1 MNTEYLDQFIEE
13 ARENSE
19 ELVAGLLRL
28 ETEQDEAIAATVGEL
43 FRFAHNIKGM
53 AATVG
58 IDAMTIV
65 AHRMEDL
72 LENYRQ
78 GGGSPSPEE
87 IDLLLAG
94 CDVLSAMIDEAAA
107 GTNPDMPT
115 NLIAQ
120 FDERSAAL
128 KSGVGQEPQAAPAA
142 PAATVEA
149 SPEEPPAASAPAT
162 PPTSET
168 EPHGEPTHRFEVT
181 LAEDCQLPG
190 ARAAMVI
197 RTASTLGVIETT
209 TPPRDQI
216 FSGAVKEFSLDM
228 SGVENPASLA
238 TKIAAIADVADIA
251 EKALAKPAKKKAE
264 SAAAPRATVR
274 VEIDRLDA
282 LMDLVS
288 ELVIARGQLEQQVG
302 SGDRQVQE
310 SVAGTARL
318 ISDLQA
324 LVAKVRMVTL
334 ESTFRRMT
342 RLVRDTAR
350 SLNKQITFD
359 MEGAETEL
367 DRRMVDE
374 LSDPLVHLLRN
385 AADHGL
391 ESGDK
396 RLAAGKPEA
405 GTMKLSAYHEGNQV
419 ILEVT
424 DDGPGI
430 DTARVAAKAVQNGI
444 LTGEDVGALTHA
456 QKLDL
461 VFAPGLSTRTEAN
474 TISGRGV
481 GMDVVRSSVTR
492 LGGSVS
498 VESTEGKGSR
508 FRLRLPMSLAV
519 LEALLVTVGEETWA
533 VPLAHIVET
542 IVIGKDDLR
551 WVQGDPV
558 ITLRGA
564 TLPVIPGGW
573 QLAGEGTITTPTPAI
588 VYQYKGRRCALTV
601 DQLLTQT
608 EVVVKP
614 LPGSMDADHV
624 SGVTILGDGTV
635 GLILDLDSVTVSY
648 TSRDRSIRIGTTD
661 GEDLAIAAG
670 G

>member
-28 ETEQDEAIAATVGEL
+28 ENEEGEAVAATIAEL
-43 FRFAHNIKGM
+43 FRFAHNLKGM

-58 IDAMTIV
+58 IEAMTIV

-72 LENYRQ
+72 LEHYRQ
-78 GGGSPSPEE
+78 GGGSPTPEE
-87 IDLLLAG
+87 IDLLLSG
-94 CDVLSAMIDEAAA
+94 CDALSAMIDEAGA
-107 GTNPDMPT
+107 GTNPEMPT
-115 NLIAQ
+115 SLVAQ
-120 FDERSAAL
+120 FDQR
-128 KSGVGQEPQAAPAA
+128 
-142 PAATVEA
+142 AATLNGDADEPGQPETAPVAQPTAATSPVTPSEPGA
-149 SPEEPPAASAPAT
+149 SS
-162 PPTSET
+162 
-168 EPHGEPTHRFEVT
+168 HRLNVKLT
-181 LAEDCQLPG
+181 EDCQLPG
-190 ARAAMVI
+190 ARAAMVL
-197 RTASTLGVIETT
+197 RTAGGEGDIESTRPSREEIMGGGI
-209 TPPRDQI
+209 
-216 FSGAVKEFSLDM
+216 KEFSIDM
-228 SGVENPASLA
+228 SGVDDLDALA
-238 TKIAAIADVADIA
+238 AKIARIADVADVTV
-251 EKALAKPAKKKAE
+251 EKPAAQARQADKTPTAQ
-264 SAAAPRATVR
+264 RATVR
-274 VEIDRLDA
+274 VEIERLDA

-288 ELVIARGQLEQQVG
+288 ELVIARGQLEEQVG
-302 SGDRQVQE
+302 HTGDRQLHE

-334 ESTFRRMT
+334 ESTFRRMN

-350 SLNKQITFD
+350 TLDKKIDFD
-359 MEGAETEL
+359 MSGAETEL

-391 ESGDK
+391 ESAGE
-396 RLAAGKPEA
+396 RVAAGKPEA
-405 GTMKLSAYHEGNQV
+405 GSMKLAAYHEGNQV
-419 ILEVT
+419 VIEVS

-430 DTARVAAKAVQNGI
+430 DTERISEKAIHNGIISTDDVAAM
-444 LTGEDVGALTHA
+444 THT

-461 VFAPGLSTRTEAN
+461 VFAPGLSTLTEAS

-481 GMDVVRSSVTR
+481 GMDVVRSSVSR

-498 VESTEGKGSR
+498 VESRAGEGST
-508 FRLRLPMSLAV
+508 FQLRLPMSLAV
-519 LEALLVTVGEETWA
+519 LEALLVSVGDETWA

-542 IVIGKDDLR
+542 IVISKSDLR

-564 TLPVIPGGW
+564 TLPVIPGSW
-573 QLAGEGTITTPTPAI
+573 QLSGQARMNTPTPAI

-601 DQLLTQT
+601 GQLLTQT

-614 LPGSMDADHV
+614 LPGSMGANHV

-635 GLILDLDSVTVSY
+635 GLILDLDSVTASY
-648 TSRDRSIRIGTTD
+648 TARDRSVRIQVD
-661 GEDLAIAAG
+661 DERELVLAG
-670 G
+670 GV

>member
-28 ETEQDEAIAATVGEL
+28 ETEEGDAIAATVGEL

-58 IDAMTIV
+58 IEAMTIV

-72 LENYRQ
+72 LEHYRQ

-87 IDLLLAG
+87 IDLLLTG
-94 CDVLSAMIDEAAA
+94 CDVLAAMIDEAAA
-107 GTNPDMPT
+107 GTNPEMPT
-115 NLIAQ
+115 ALIAQ
-120 FDERSAAL
+120 FDERAAAL
-128 KSGVGQEPQAAPAA
+128 APDDAVADEEAQKADSGPVPAPGPEQPASAAPADGNGA
-142 PAATVEA
+142 
-149 SPEEPPAASAPAT
+149 
-162 PPTSET
+162 
-168 EPHGEPTHRFEVT
+168 PTHRFT
-181 LAEDCQLPG
+181 IKLAEGCQLPG
-190 ARAAMVI
+190 ARAAMVL
-197 RTASTLGVIETT
+197 RTATGAGVVVATAPSREE
-209 TPPRDQI
+209 I
-216 FSGAVKEFSLDM
+216 FGGGVTDFSLDM
-228 SGVENPASLA
+228 SGVEDPAGLA
-238 TKIAAIADVADIA
+238 TRIAGIADVADIS
-251 EKALAKPAKKKAE
+251 ETELAPPKKQTTE
-264 SAAAPRATVR
+264 TGTVQRATVR

-288 ELVIARGQLEQQVG
+288 ELVIARGQLEQQVTHAE
-302 SGDRQVQE
+302 DRQIQE

-334 ESTFRRMT
+334 ESTFRRMN

-350 SLNKQITFD
+350 SLDKKITFD
-359 MEGAETEL
+359 MAGAETEL

-385 AADHGL
+385 AADHGI
-391 ESGDK
+391 ECGEK
-396 RLAAGKPEA
+396 RLEAGKPEA
-405 GTMKLSAYHEGNQV
+405 GQMKLSAYHEGNQV
-419 ILEVT
+419 VIEVT

-430 DTARVAAKAVQNGI
+430 NTEKVAAKAIENGI
-444 LTGEDVGALTHA
+444 VTADDVAALTHA

-461 VFAPGLSTRTEAN
+461 VFAPGLSTRTEAS

-498 VESTEGKGSR
+498 VESTEGEGSR

-519 LEALLVTVGEETWA
+519 LEALLVKVGAETWA

-542 IVIGKDDLR
+542 IVIGEDDLR

-573 QLAGEGTITTPTPAI
+573 QLAGETTISTPTPAI

-601 DQLLTQT
+601 DELLTQT

-614 LPGSMDADHV
+614 LPGSMDAHHV

-648 TSRDRSIRIGTTD
+648 TSRDRSVRLTLAGTEPTP
-661 GEDLAIAAG
+661 AG
-670 G
+670 GV

>member
-28 ETEQDEAIAATVGEL
+28 ETEEGEAIAATVGEL

-58 IDAMTIV
+58 IEAMTIV

-72 LENYRQ
+72 LEHYRQ

-87 IDLLLAG
+87 IDLLLTG
-94 CDVLSAMIDEAAA
+94 CDVLAAMIDEAAA

-115 NLIAQ
+115 ALIAQ
-120 FDERSAAL
+120 FDERAAAL
-128 KSGVGQEPQAAPAA
+128 KPDGDGADNEAPQAEATPPPAPEPAQPAA
-142 PAATVEA
+142 PAPPEA
-149 SPEEPPAASAPAT
+149 NGT
-162 PPTSET
+162 
-168 EPHGEPTHRFEVT
+168 PTHRFT
-181 LAEDCQLPG
+181 IKLAEDCQLPG
-190 ARAAMVI
+190 ARAAMVL
-197 RTASTLGVIETT
+197 RTATGAGVVVDTKPSREE
-209 TPPRDQI
+209 I
-216 FSGAVKEFSLDM
+216 FGGGVKDFSLDM
-228 SGVENPASLA
+228 SDVEDPAGLA
-238 TKIAAIADVADIA
+238 TRIAGIADVSDISETKLAPPKKQTA
-251 EKALAKPAKKKAE
+251 EAGTAQ
-264 SAAAPRATVR
+264 RATVR

-288 ELVIARGQLEQQVG
+288 ELVIARGQLEQQVTHAE
-302 SGDRQVQE
+302 DRQIQE

-334 ESTFRRMT
+334 ESTFRRMN

-350 SLNKQITFD
+350 SLDKKITFD
-359 MEGAETEL
+359 MAGAETEL

-385 AADHGL
+385 AADHGIECGEKRL
-391 ESGDK
+391 ES
-396 RLAAGKPEA
+396 GKPEA
-405 GTMKLSAYHEGNQV
+405 GQMKLSAYHEGNQV
-419 ILEVT
+419 VIEVT

-430 DTARVAAKAVQNGI
+430 NTEKVAAKAIENGI
-444 LTGEDVGALTHA
+444 VTAEDVAALTHA

-461 VFAPGLSTRTEAN
+461 VFAPGLSTRTEAS

-498 VESTEGKGSR
+498 VESTEGEGSR
-508 FRLRLPMSLAV
+508 FQLRLPMSLAV
-519 LEALLVTVGEETWA
+519 LEALLVKVGAETWA

-542 IVIGKDDLR
+542 IVIGPDDLR

-564 TLPVIPGGW
+564 TLPVIPGSW
-573 QLAGEGTITTPTPAI
+573 QLAGKTTISTPTPAI

-614 LPGSMDADHV
+614 LPGSMDAHHV

-648 TSRDRSIRIGTTD
+648 TSRDRSVRLTTSD
-661 GEDLAIAAG
+661 AEPALAG
-670 G
+670 GV

>member
-13 ARENSE
+13 ARENVE

-28 ETEQDEAIAATVGEL
+28 ETVSGDAVASTIAEL
-43 FRFAHNIKGM
+43 FRFAHNVKGM

-72 LENYRQ
+72 LEHYRQ

-87 IDLLLAG
+87 IDLLLSG
-94 CDVLSAMIDEAAA
+94 CDYLSSVIDEAAA
-107 GTNPDMPT
+107 GTTPETPKL
-115 NLIAQ
+115 LISQ
-120 FDERSAAL
+120 FDERRAALSSAAGNP
-128 KSGVGQEPQAAPAA
+128 SGDPDEGSPAPQEPDP
-142 PAATVEA
+142 T
-149 SPEEPPAASAPAT
+149 SPAT
-162 PPTSET
+162 AETATSS
-168 EPHGEPTHRFEVT
+168 GGQATHRFVVE

-190 ARAAMVI
+190 ARAAMVL
-197 RTASTLGVIETT
+197 RTIAGAGSIVGTDPLREQIISGSLKRFTIEMAGVADSDLTQAKVGE
-209 TPPRDQI
+209 
-216 FSGAVKEFSLDM
+216 
-228 SGVENPASLA
+228 
-238 TKIAAIADVADIA
+238 IADVADVSVTELVA
-251 EKALAKPAKKKAE
+251 ETKKTTQ
-264 SAAAPRATVR
+264 SAAPRATVR

-288 ELVIARGQLEQQVG
+288 ELVIARGQLEQQAG
-302 SGDRQVQE
+302 KIADGRQMQE

-334 ESTFRRMT
+334 ESTFRRMN
-342 RLVRDTAR
+342 RLVRDTSR
-350 SLNKQITFD
+350 TLGKEITFE
-359 MEGAETEL
+359 MSGSETEL

-385 AADHGL
+385 AADHGI
-391 ESGDK
+391 ESAEE
-396 RLAAGKPEA
+396 RIAAGKPEVGSMTLA
-405 GTMKLSAYHEGNQV
+405 AYHEGNQV
-419 ILEVT
+419 IIEVI

-430 DTARVAAKAVQNGI
+430 DTDRVAAKAVENGI
-444 LTGEDVGALTHA
+444 VTPDDVAALTHA

-461 VFAPGLSTRTEAN
+461 VFAPGLSTRTEAS

-492 LGGSVS
+492 LGGSVT
-498 VESTEGKGSR
+498 VESNAREGSR

-519 LEALLVTVGEETWA
+519 LEALLVTVGDEIWA
-533 VPLAHIVET
+533 VPLAHIDET

-551 WVQGDPV
+551 WIQGDPV

-564 TLPVIPGGW
+564 TLPVVPGAR
-573 QLAGEGTITTPTPAI
+573 QLAGGSAITTPTPAI

-601 DQLLTQT
+601 DHLLTQT

-614 LPGSMDADHV
+614 LPGSMDANHV

-635 GLILDLDSVTVSY
+635 GLILDLDSVTASY
-648 TSRDRSIRIGTTD
+648 TSRDRTERLEIVDNGGRID
-661 GEDLAIAAG
+661 DRRPALVG
-670 G
+670 GG

>member
-28 ETEQDEAIAATVGEL
+28 ETENADAIAATVAEL
-43 FRFAHNIKGM
+43 FRYAHNIKGM

-58 IDAMTIV
+58 IEAMTIV

-72 LENYRQ
+72 LEHYRQ
-78 GGGSPSPEE
+78 GGGSPSPDE

-94 CDVLSAMIDEAAA
+94 CDHLSSMIDEAAS
-107 GTNPDMPT
+107 GVNPDMPT
-115 NLIAQ
+115 ELIAQ
-120 FDERSAAL
+120 FDERFAAL
-128 KSGVGQEPQAAPAA
+128 IPADDVSEAPPKVPEPVTASTDEPEPQA
-142 PAATVEA
+142 
-149 SPEEPPAASAPAT
+149 S
-162 PPTSET
+162 
-168 EPHGEPTHRFEVT
+168 GEPTHRFT
-181 LAEDCQLPG
+181 IKLADDCQLPG
-190 ARAAMVI
+190 ARSAMVL
-197 RTASTLGVIETT
+197 RTAAGNGVVEATN
-209 TPPRDQI
+209 PSRDEI
-216 FSGAVKEFSLDM
+216 FGGSIKEFSIDM
-228 SGVENPASLA
+228 SGVADPADVA
-238 TKIAAIADVADIA
+238 AKIAGIADVADITQT
-251 EKALAKPAKKKAE
+251 ALATPQKQAE
-264 SAAAPRATVR
+264 TVTAQRATVR
-274 VEIDRLDA
+274 VEIDRLDS

-302 SGDRQVQE
+302 FTADRQLQE
-310 SVAGTARL
+310 SVAGAARL

-334 ESTFRRMT
+334 ESTFRRMN

-350 SLNKQITFD
+350 SLDKQITFD
-359 MEGAETEL
+359 MTGAETEL

-385 AADHGL
+385 AADHGI
-391 ESGDK
+391 ESSEE

-405 GTMKLSAYHEGNQV
+405 GIMKLSAYHEGNQV
-419 ILEVT
+419 VIEVI

-430 DTARVAAKAVQNGI
+430 DTEKVAAKAIENGI
-444 LTGEDVGALTHA
+444 VTAEDVAALTHA

-461 VFAPGLSTRTEAN
+461 VFAPGLSTRTEAS

-498 VESTEGKGSR
+498 VESNAGEGSR

-519 LEALLVTVGEETWA
+519 LEALLVSVGSETWA

-542 IVIGKDDLR
+542 IVISKDDLA
-551 WVQGDPV
+551 WIQGDPV

-564 TLPVIPGGW
+564 TLPVIPGSW
-573 QLAGEGTITTPTPAI
+573 QLAGESTISTPTPAI

-648 TSRDRSIRIGTTD
+648 TSRDRSVR
-661 GEDLAIAAG
+661 IAAVESNVLPIASG
-670 G
+670 V

>member
-1 MNTEYLDQFIEE
+1 MNTEYLDQFVEE

-28 ETEQDEAIAATVGEL
+28 ETEEGEAVSATIAEL
-43 FRFAHNIKGM
+43 FRFAHNLKGM

-58 IDAMTIV
+58 IEAMTIV

-72 LENYRQ
+72 LEFYRQ
-78 GGGSPSPEE
+78 GGGSPTPEE

-94 CDVLSAMIDEAAA
+94 CDFLSAMIDEAAA
-107 GTNPDMPT
+107 GATPEMPT
-115 NLIAQ
+115 ALIAQ
-120 FDERSAAL
+120 FDERAKANTGEGSTPPPPAVSESTAPAPA
-128 KSGVGQEPQAAPAA
+128 QQAADPDTAA
-142 PAATVEA
+142 P
-149 SPEEPPAASAPAT
+149 
-162 PPTSET
+162 T
-168 EPHGEPTHRFEVT
+168 EVHGTPTHRFMVK
-181 LAEDCQLPG
+181 LADDCQLPG
-190 ARAAMVI
+190 ARSAMVM
-197 RTASTLGVIETT
+197 RTAAGGGTIEATN
-209 TPPRDQI
+209 PSKDEI
-216 FSGAVKEFSLDM
+216 FGGSVMEFSLDM
-228 SGVENPASLA
+228 SGIEDPAALA
-238 TKIAAIADVADIA
+238 NKIGGIADVATVTDQ
-251 EKALAKPAKKKAE
+251 ALAKPKAKE

-288 ELVIARGQLEQQVG
+288 ELVIAKGQLEQQVG
-302 SGDRQVQE
+302 ASGERLIQE
-310 SVAGTARL
+310 SVAGTSRL

-334 ESTFRRMT
+334 ESTFRRMN

-350 SLNKQITFD
+350 SLEKQIQFD
-359 MEGAETEL
+359 MVGAETEL

-391 ESGDK
+391 ETADK
-396 RLAAGKPEA
+396 RAAAGKPET
-405 GTMKLSAYHEGNQV
+405 GIMTLSAYHEGNQV
-419 ILEVT
+419 VIEVT

-430 DTARVAAKAVQNGI
+430 DVDRVSDKAIEKGI
-444 LTGEDVGALTHA
+444 VTVDDVAALTHA

-461 VFAPGLSTRTEAN
+461 VFAPGLSTRKEAN

-498 VESTEGKGSR
+498 VESTAGEGSK
-508 FRLRLPMSLAV
+508 FQLRLPMSLAV
-519 LEALLVTVGEETWA
+519 LEALLVSVGKETWA

-542 IVIGKDDLR
+542 IVIGPDDLR

-564 TLPVIPGGW
+564 TIPVIPGRW
-573 QLAGEGTITTPTPAI
+573 QLAGEAVIATPTPAI
-588 VYQYKGRRCALTV
+588 VYQYKGRRCALMV
-601 DQLLTQT
+601 DDLLTQT

-614 LPGSMDADHV
+614 LPGSLEADHI

-648 TSRDRSIRIGTTD
+648 TSRDRSQRIDVVTETIVAD
-661 GEDLAIAAG
+661 EELAGVG
-670 G
+670 GA

>member
-1 MNTEYLDQFIEE
+1 MNTEYLDQFVEE
-13 ARENSE
+13 ARENAE

-28 ETEQDEAIAATVGEL
+28 ENEEGDAVVATIAEL
-43 FRFAHNIKGM
+43 FRYAHNIKGM

-65 AHRMEDL
+65 SHRMEDL
-72 LENYRQ
+72 LEHYRQ
-78 GGGSPSPEE
+78 GGGSPTPEE
-87 IDLLLAG
+87 TDLLLSG
-94 CDVLSAMIDEAAA
+94 CDVLSAMVDEAAA
-107 GTNPDMPT
+107 GTNPEMPVA
-115 NLIAQ
+115 LIGQ
-120 FDERSAAL
+120 FDEHAAAL
-128 KSGVGQEPQAAPAA
+128 NGAGTKPEKDTPA
-142 PAATVEA
+142 
-149 SPEEPPAASAPAT
+149 PEEAENPSAPAT
-162 PPTSET
+162 ADPASS
-168 EPHGEPTHRFEVT
+168 GQPTHRLTVK
-181 LAEDCQLPG
+181 LADDCQLPG
-190 ARAAMVI
+190 ARAAMVM
-197 RTASTLGVIETT
+197 RTASAEGKVEATAPSHEEI
-209 TPPRDQI
+209 I
-216 FSGAVKEFSLDM
+216 SGGIKEFSLDM
-228 SGVENPASLA
+228 SGVADVAALL
-238 TKIAAIADVADIA
+238 TRIAGIADVS
-251 EKALAKPAKKKAE
+251 EVTEQALAPKPQKAAE
-264 SAAAPRATVR
+264 TTSAQRATVR

-302 SGDRQVQE
+302 LSGDRQIHE

-334 ESTFRRMT
+334 ESTFRRMN

-350 SLNKQITFD
+350 TLGKKINFEMT
-359 MEGAETEL
+359 GAETEL

-385 AADHGL
+385 AADHGI
-391 ESGDK
+391 ETSK
-396 RLAAGKPEA
+396 EQRLAAGKPEA
-405 GTMKLSAYHEGNQV
+405 GTMRLAAYHEGNQV
-419 ILEVT
+419 VIEVS

-430 DTARVAAKAVQNGI
+430 NTEKVCAKAVEKGI
-444 LTGEDVGALTHA
+444 VGADDVGALTHA

-461 VFAPGLSTRTEAN
+461 VFAPGLSTRTEAS

-481 GMDVVRSSVTR
+481 GMDVVRSSVNR

-498 VESTEGKGSR
+498 VESNNGQGSI

-519 LEALLVTVGEETWA
+519 LEALLVTVGNETWA

-564 TLPVIPGGW
+564 TIPVIPGSC
-573 QLAGEGTITTPTPAI
+573 QLSGGSTMRTPTPAI
-588 VYQYKGRRCALTV
+588 VYQYQGRRCALTV

-614 LPGSMDADHV
+614 LPGSLDASHV

-635 GLILDLDSVTVSY
+635 GLILDLDSITAAY
-648 TSRDRSIRIGTTD
+648 TARDRSTRISVVDEEELVLT
-661 GEDLAIAAG
+661 GEV
-670 G
+670 

>member
-28 ETEQDEAIAATVGEL
+28 ENEEGEAVAATIAEL

-58 IDAMTIV
+58 IEAMTIV

-72 LENYRQ
+72 LEHYRQ
-78 GGGSPSPEE
+78 GGGVPSPEE

-94 CDVLSAMIDEAAA
+94 CDVLSAMIDEAGA
-107 GTNPDMPT
+107 GTNPEMPAG
-115 NLIAQ
+115 LIAQ
-120 FDERSAAL
+120 FDERATAL
-128 KSGVGQEPQAAPAA
+128 KADEAPVQDGPRDAAKQPANESTELPDTPDEETSG
-142 PAATVEA
+142 
-149 SPEEPPAASAPAT
+149 
-162 PPTSET
+162 
-168 EPHGEPTHRFEVT
+168 HPTHQLTVR
-181 LAEDCQLPG
+181 LNEDCQLPG
-190 ARAAMVI
+190 ARAAMVL
-197 RTASTLGVIETT
+197 RTASACGNVESTSPT
-209 TPPRDQI
+209 RDQI
-216 FSGAVKEFSLDM
+216 ISGNIKEFSINM
-228 SGVENPASLA
+228 SGIDDASALTA
-238 TKIAAIADVADIA
+238 TISGIADVADVTEQKIA
-251 EKALAKPAKKKAE
+251 AKVQKAKE
-264 SAAAPRATVR
+264 TVTAAQRATVR

-302 SGDRQVQE
+302 LSGDRQIHE

-334 ESTFRRMT
+334 ESTFRRMN

-350 SLNKQITFD
+350 TLDKKIDFE
-359 MEGAETEL
+359 MVGAETEL

-391 ESGDK
+391 ETAPE
-396 RLAAGKPEA
+396 RMAAGKPEVGNIRMA
-405 GTMKLSAYHEGNQV
+405 AYHEGNQV
-419 ILEVT
+419 VIEVS

-430 DTARVAAKAVQNGI
+430 DTAKVAEKAVQKGI
-444 LTGEDVGALTHA
+444 VSTDDVAAMTHA

-461 VFAPGLSTRTEAN
+461 VFAPGLSTRTEAS

-481 GMDVVRSSVTR
+481 GMDVVRSSVNR

-498 VESTEGKGSR
+498 VESNSGVGST
-508 FRLRLPMSLAV
+508 FTLRLPMSLAV
-519 LEALLVTVGEETWA
+519 LEALLVTVGHETWA

-542 IVIGKDDLR
+542 IVIDNSDLR

-558 ITLRGA
+558 ITIRGA
-564 TLPVIPGGW
+564 TIPVIPGRW
-573 QLAGEGTITTPTPAI
+573 QLAGQNTINTPTPAI

-601 DQLLTQT
+601 DQLMTQT

-614 LPGSMDADHV
+614 LPGSLAANHV

-635 GLILDLDSVTVSY
+635 GLILDLDSVTTSY
-648 TSRDRSIRIGTTD
+648 AARDRSVRFEVDDEDELVLT
-661 GEDLAIAAG
+661 GEV
-670 G
+670 